1 MRKISL
7 SVSVPHPCQ
16 QPWEKMAPNSAGRY
30 CSNCNKT
37 VVDFSQLSD
46 NQIISILADTS
57 KSHCGRF
64 KASQLERVLIQNK
77 KSPAFIPAAMLG
89 TALAASFAA
98 EGASAMPREPHPMET
113 QVADHAPAIAT
124 NEIAD
129 TAVVITGKITDMQGV
144 PIPFVSVRIKKSRV
158 GVIADP
164 EGNYRL
170 TVPDKLG
177 KKPLKLIFSFIGYK
191 TKEVLPEGKN
201 RLDIQ
206 LQDDPKLLDE
216 DAVIAGGV
224 VAVRLGSWQKAK
236 YAWSRLW
243 SHG

>member
-16 QPWEKMAPNSAGRY
+16 QSWDEMMPDGTGRF
-30 CSNCNKT
+30 CSSCNKT
-37 VVDFSQLSD
+37 VIDFTQLSD
-46 NQIISILADTS
+46 SQIISMLTDTS

-64 KASQLERVLIQNK
+64 KASQLERVLTQDK

-89 TALAASFAA
+89 AVLIAGSAV
-98 EGASAMPREPHPMET
+98 EEASAMPREPYQLET
-113 QVADHAPAIAT
+113 RVADHAAVIAA

-129 TAVVITGKITDMQGV
+129 TAVVITGKITDMKGT
-144 PIPFVSVRIKKSRV
+144 PIPFVSVRIKKSHV
-158 GVIADP
+158 GVIADA

-170 TVPDKLG
+170 SVPNNLS

-191 TKEVLPEGKN
+191 TKEVLPEGKA

-206 LQDDPKLLDE
+206 LQDDPKSLDE
-216 DAVIAGGV
+216 EEVILGGIA
-224 VAVRLGSWQKAK
+224 AVRQGAWQKVK
-236 YAWSRLW
+236 YTWNQL
-243 SHG
+243 